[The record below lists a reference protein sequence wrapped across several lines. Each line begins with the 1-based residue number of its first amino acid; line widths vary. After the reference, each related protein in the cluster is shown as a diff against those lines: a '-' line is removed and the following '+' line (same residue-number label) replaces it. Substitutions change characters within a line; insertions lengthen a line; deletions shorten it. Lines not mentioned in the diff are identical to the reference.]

1 MEGINLRLDISEPDA
16 VMFKKAVRHLLDSTF
31 VLKEKEEKLY
41 RFLAR
46 ESNRFDVS
54 QYLHAIGFDL
64 VIEEKAGVA
73 MLAVSAQDED
83 TEGIRRSNI
92 IQFTQV
98 QYHLLLVL
106 WQAYLETVG
115 AEDGTYLEM
124 GSLVDRIRSYGID
137 ISGPELRSA
146 LKLFKKY
153 MFIQYNEDERGED
166 MKIRLYPSLQFGWDL
181 PQFKEVA
188 DEFLEGAVPSRKG
201 GSQDNPEDDGNIDG
215 EDGDGDYAETDDED

>member
-1 MEGINLRLDISEPDA
+1 
-16 VMFKKAVRHLLDSTF
+16 MFKKAVRHLLDSTF
-31 VLKEKEEKLY
+31 ILKEKEEKLY

-46 ESNRFDVS
+46 ETNRFEVS
-54 QYLHAIGFDL
+54 QYLQAIGLDL

-73 MLAVSAQDED
+73 MLAVSVQDED
-83 TEGIRRSNI
+83 MEGIRRSNI

-106 WQAYLETVG
+106 WQAYLETIG
-115 AEDGTYLEM
+115 GEGGTYLEM

-146 LKLFKKY
+146 LRLFKKH
-153 MFIQYNEDERGED
+153 MFIQYSEDERGED

-188 DEFLEGAVPSRKG
+188 DGFLEGAAPKVSTGKG
-201 GSQDNPEDDGNIDG
+201 DAGDGGMDDADG
-215 EDGDGDYAETDDED
+215 EDDDSEEDFIDLDEEG

>member
-1 MEGINLRLDISEPDA
+1 MDGIQLKIEMQEPDA
-16 VMFKKAVRHLLDSTF
+16 AMFKKAVRHLLDSTF
-31 VLKEKEEKLY
+31 ILKEKEEKLY

-46 ESNRFDVS
+46 ESIRHEVS
-54 QYLHAIGFDL
+54 QYLRAIGFDL
-64 VIEEKAGVA
+64 IIEEKAGVA
-73 MLAVSAQDED
+73 MLVVSAQDED

-106 WQAYLETVG
+106 WQAYLETIG
-115 AEDGTYLEM
+115 GEDGTYLDM

-153 MFIQYNEDERGED
+153 MFIQYSEDERGED
-166 MKIRLYPSLQFGWDL
+166 MKIRLYPSLQFGWDIG
-181 PQFKEVA
+181 QFREVA
-188 DEFLEGAVPSRKG
+188 DGFLAGAVPGKEGEGKSA
-201 GSQDNPEDDGNIDG
+201 DEDDDGSG
-215 EDGDGDYAETDDED
+215 EDDIEDA

>member
-1 MEGINLRLDISEPDA
+1 MDGIQLKIEMQEPDA
-16 VMFKKAVRHLLDSTF
+16 AVFKKAIRHLLDSTF
-31 VLKEKEEKLY
+31 ILKEKEEKLY

-46 ESNRFDVS
+46 ESIRHEVS
-54 QYLHAIGFDL
+54 QYLQAIGFDL
-64 VIEEKAGVA
+64 IIEEKAGVA
-73 MLAVSAQDED
+73 ILAVSAQDED

-106 WQAYLETVG
+106 WQAYLETIG
-115 AEDGTYLEM
+115 GEDGTYLDM

-153 MFIQYNEDERGED
+153 MFIQYSEDERGED

-181 PQFKEVA
+181 GQFMEVA
-188 DEFLEGAVPSRKG
+188 DGFLAGAAPGKEDVGKDDG
-201 GSQDNPEDDGNIDG
+201 GDDDGSGEDEDDI
-215 EDGDGDYAETDDED
+215 EDT

>member
-1 MEGINLRLDISEPDA
+1 MGGINLELTVPETDA

-31 VLKEKEEKLY
+31 ILKEREEKLY

-46 ESNRFDVS
+46 ASIREEVS
-54 QYLHAIGFDL
+54 QYLQAIGFDL
-64 VIEEKAGVA
+64 AIEEKAGVA
-73 MLAVSAQDED
+73 MLTISTQDED

-92 IQFTQV
+92 IQFSQV

-106 WQAYLETVG
+106 WQAYLETLG
-115 AEDGTYLEM
+115 GEGGTYLEM
-124 GSLVDRIRSYGID
+124 GSLVDRVRGAGITVG
-137 ISGPELRSA
+137 GPEFMSA
-146 LKLFKKY
+146 LRLFKKH

-188 DEFLEGAVPSRKG
+188 DGYLSGSAI
-201 GSQDNPEDDGNIDG
+201 GSQRELDTVGMEDTESEEDVDG
-215 EDGDGDYAETDDED
+215 EYDPTEEGS